1 MNKKVV
7 LITGCSTGI
16 GRALANEFHKN
27 NFRVVATARQLE
39 SISDL
44 EEKGIAAYP
53 LDVNNKEQVEQIIKD
68 ILQHEKQIDILV
80 NNAGYGLIA
89 PLIEL
94 SEKDLLLQFETNV
107 FSTLFITQKIAPS
120 MKQQGYGLIVNI
132 GSISGITPTPF
143 SGAYCASKAA
153 LHVLS
158 DVLRMELSS
167 FGIRVI
173 TVQPGAIRSNFGES
187 AKIKAIKILKINSWY
202 HLIHDA
208 IISRAEISQVSAT
221 PAEIFAKELVTA
233 LMLKNPPAVLR
244 IGKFSFL
251 MPLLKQI
258 LPTTLLDNIF
268 KKKFGFTGL

>member
-44 EEKGIAAYP
+44 KEKGIAAYP
-53 LDVNNKEQVEQIIKD
+53 LDVNDKEQVEQIIKE

-94 SEKDLLLQFETNV
+94 SEKELLLQFETNV

-153 LHVLS
+153 LHILS

-187 AKIKAIKILKINSWY
+187 AKIKAIKILKTNSWY
-202 HLIHDA
+202 HSIHDA

-233 LMLKNPPAVLR
+233 LMLKNPPAILR

-258 LPTTLLDNIF
+258 VPTTLLDNIF
-268 KKKFGFTGL
+268 KKKFGLTGL

>member
-44 EEKGIAAYP
+44 KEKGIAAYP

-68 ILQHEKQIDILV
+68 ILKHEKQIDILV

-94 SEKDLLLQFETNV
+94 SEKELLLQFETNV

-187 AKIKAIKILKINSWY
+187 AKIKAITILKNSSWY
-202 HLIHDA
+202 HSIHDA
-208 IISRAEISQVSAT
+208 IISRAELSQVSAT

-233 LMLKNPPAVLR
+233 LMLKNPPAILR
-244 IGKFSFL
+244 IGKFSSL

-258 LPTTLLDNIF
+258 VPTTLLDNIF
-268 KKKFGFTGL
+268 KKKFGLTGL